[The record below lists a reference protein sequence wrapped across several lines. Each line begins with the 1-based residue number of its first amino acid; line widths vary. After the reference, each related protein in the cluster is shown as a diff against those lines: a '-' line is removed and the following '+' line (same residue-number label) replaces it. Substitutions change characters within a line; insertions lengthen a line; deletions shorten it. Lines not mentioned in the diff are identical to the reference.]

1 MNTTTNVRTPD
12 ESLSPSRRQ
21 IVAGLSILLGLTASA
36 LVAAPVVGF
45 LFAPFIRPKERL
57 WRSVGRLNDFKIGE
71 TVQVEIEKAGVL
83 PWDGFLA
90 KTSAWLRRKSDHEF
104 VAYHINC
111 THLGCP
117 VRWEATAELFLCP
130 CHGGVYNKDA
140 YVVAGPPPRPLVQY
154 PVRIHE
160 GDVQLMT
167 SPVPLV

>member
-1 MNTTTNVRTPD
+1 MSTSNIDRPEGV
-12 ESLSPSRRQ
+12 LSPLRREML
-21 IVAGLSILLGLTASA
+21 AGLSILLGVAASA
-36 LVAAPVVGF
+36 LIAAPVVGF
-45 LFAPFIRPKERL
+45 LFAPFLRRRDRF
-57 WRSVGRLNDFKIGE
+57 WRSVGRIADFKIGE
-71 TVQVEIEKAGVL
+71 TVQVEIEKSGVL

-90 KTSAWLRRKSDHEF
+90 KTSAWLRRKGENEF

-117 VRWEATAELFLCP
+117 VRWESTAELFLCP

-140 YVVAGPPPRPLVQY
+140 YVVAGPPPKPLVQY

-160 GDVQLMT
+160 GNVELLT